1 VKMPIRPPARDC
13 PSSEILLACHRGRLS
28 PRKKA
33 GLSAHLSRC
42 PECGRRNGYI
52 LSVLGDEERLLRG
65 IEALLP
71 ENKRRPP
78 VSAKESPDDAG
89 LWVLRA
95 VETAAALVF
104 FLVLT
109 LAPPGGGLPG
119 PRTLAFSRFPD
130 RPRGLPV
137 SPAGLLPG
145 LTVIEPR
152 YDVPET
158 EEVSAGRYGTGDVA
172 GSFRLRARSE
182 IIGSRLGESGY
193 YGWSLSVAAAAS
205 ISRQESLEGRTGSRL
220 RD

>member
-1 VKMPIRPPARDC
+1 VKTPIRRPALDC
-13 PSSEILLACHRGRLS
+13 PSAETLLACHRGRLS
-28 PRKKA
+28 PRKK
-33 GLSAHLSRC
+33 GRVSAHLSRC

-52 LSVLGDEERLLRG
+52 LSVIGDEERLLRE

-71 ENKRRPP
+71 ENKRRLP
-78 VSAKESPDDAG
+78 VSAKESPDDGG
-89 LWVLRA
+89 LWVFRA
-95 VETAAALVF
+95 VETAAALVV

-119 PRTLAFSRFPD
+119 RRSLASSGFPD
-130 RPRGLPV
+130 RPRGLSILP
-137 SPAGLLPG
+137 PGLLPG

-152 YDVPET
+152 YDIPEM
-158 EEVSAGRYGTGDVA
+158 EEVSAGRYRTGDVA

-205 ISRQESLEGRTGSRL
+205 ISRPESLEGKNGSRL